1 MDQLRPTAS
10 MLASVTDE
18 REARSCV
25 ALGADI
31 IDAKNPAAGALG
43 ALDHATVRAICAS
56 VPRNVPVSATIGDPG
71 DDPEAVAEA
80 VCAMAATGVD
90 VVKIGLL
97 PGAGT
102 PATLRRLAALDLPA
116 ALVGVLLVDR
126 GFDLDVD
133 LVEEARAAGFA
144 GLMLDTADKGNGA
157 LPDMLPAATLRDFV
171 IAAQVPACSLASLAA
186 QGRACA
192 LYAGLP
198 ARRLRLPRRPVPAR
212 RACGSDRCG
221 RRAGGSQCH
230 SRRRLPRAAAGWYCA
245 PAIGRRVM
253 SEQSIGG
260 RRGAQTRLDGG
271 VPDRIFVRGLV
282 LPIAIGVYDEEQ
294 GVTQKVSFTIEAAVA
309 TGVAP
314 KGDAIAEVPS
324 YDDLVGAVRAIVAAG
339 HINLVETLAERI
351 AERCLSDKRIASVL
365 VRVEK
370 LERGPAS
377 VGVEIVRPR

>member
-1 MDQLRPTAS
+1 
-10 MLASVTDE
+10 
-18 REARSCV
+18 
-25 ALGADI
+25 
-31 IDAKNPAAGALG
+31 
-43 ALDHATVRAICAS
+43 
-56 VPRNVPVSATIGDPG
+56 
-71 DDPEAVAEA
+71 
-80 VCAMAATGVD
+80 
-90 VVKIGLL
+90 
-97 PGAGT
+97 
-102 PATLRRLAALDLPA
+102 
-116 ALVGVLLVDR
+116 
-126 GFDLDVD
+126 
-133 LVEEARAAGFA
+133 
-144 GLMLDTADKGNGA
+144 
-157 LPDMLPAATLRDFV
+157 
-171 IAAQVPACSLASLAA
+171 
-186 QGRACA
+186 
-192 LYAGLP
+192 
-198 ARRLRLPRRPVPAR
+198 
-212 RACGSDRCG
+212 
-221 RRAGGSQCH
+221 
-230 SRRRLPRAAAGWYCA
+230 
-245 PAIGRRVM
+245 M